1 MVAISP
7 AASTLAMPVFY
18 QPLIDQQVVANI
30 SWGTP
35 AQKAIPT
42 VVDTGSYG
50 FWVSGPDAIV
60 NSGSPYLGVIGP
72 CNQTVDPAF
81 DWPASTSHTG
91 PYEESRSVFAYGGG
105 GKIINC
111 PSAVNDTMN
120 FAGGYP
126 SIDNIQV
133 AVCNFTHIKA
143 RSTTCEGAHYDKSI
157 MGLAPIHS
165 IGGGP
170 EIHPEI
176 LRQGRVSSSVFSMWF
191 DAPPADINEPQ
202 MGTLLWG
209 VVPEDKYTGELVT
222 VRNAGQDRAEKGY
235 YYVAL
240 PEVRAA
246 HINGPADE
254 KMSIPVRDPKNAPDC
269 LVDSGTW
276 GMTLPT
282 PEDDFYAAT
291 GLEADAPF
299 ALPRYPAA
307 CADIPL
313 DAGFELVFKGQN
325 GNSEAAVK
333 ILFRSLAEAEGM
345 APNTCRLNL
354 QLGDIGCT
362 FGGTFYASAFIAHDD
377 DAQTL
382 QIAQGAVA
390 GSAQSPPNKLRL

>member
-7 AASTLAMPVFY
+7 AASTLALPVFY
-18 QPLIDQQVVANI
+18 QPLVDQQVVANI

-35 AQKAIPT
+35 AQKPIPT
-42 VVDTGSYG
+42 VIDTGSYG
-50 FWVSGPDAIV
+50 FWVDGPDAIV
-60 NSGSPYLGVIGP
+60 NSGSPYLGVLGP
-72 CNQTVDPAF
+72 CNQTVEPAF
-81 DWPASTSHTG
+81 NWPASTSHTG
-91 PYEESRSVFAYGGG
+91 PYGEGAIFAYGGG
-105 GKIINC
+105 GKIITC

-126 SIDNIQV
+126 TIDNIQV
-133 AVCNFTHIKA
+133 AICNFTLIKA

-157 MGLAPIHS
+157 MGLAPIPS
-165 IGGGP
+165 VGGGP

-176 LRQGRVSSSVFSMWF
+176 LRQGRVGSSVFSMWF
-191 DAPPADINEPQ
+191 DAPPKDINEPQ

-209 VVPEDKYTGELVT
+209 AVPGDKYTGELVT
-222 VRNAGQDRAEKGY
+222 VRNEGQDREEKGY

-240 PEVRAA
+240 PEVRVA
-246 HINGPADE
+246 HIDGPADN
-254 KMSIPVRDPKNAPDC
+254 KTSIPVRDPESAPDC

-282 PEDDFYAAT
+282 PDDDFFAAT
-291 GLEADAPF
+291 GLEKDSPF
-299 ALPRYPAA
+299 INPRYPAA
-307 CADIPL
+307 CADIPM
-313 DAGFELVFKGQN
+313 DAGFDLVFKGQD
-325 GNSEAAVK
+325 GTSEATVK
-333 ILFRSLAEAEGM
+333 IPYRSLAQGPGNE
-345 APNTCRLNL
+345 PNTCSLNL

-390 GSAQSPPNKLRL
+390 GSAQGPPAATRL